1 MHLESERLIYREF
14 VADDWQFV
22 YDTSHDPAQERYG
35 DGQPLTPAEA
45 RSIVDGIYLEQR
57 QLPRRTYNLMLE
69 AKHNHSPIGAIYVT
83 MRDPIARKAEL
94 GYRVATRYWGQ
105 GYATEAV
112 HCLTAYA
119 FNRLQ
124 VHRLYGEVVAENV
137 ASRRVLEKCGFQ
149 VEATLRDNLYFGN
162 RWWDTLICAILVD
175 DYTRWLE

>member
-1 MHLESERLIYREF
+1 MYLESERLAYREF
-14 VADDWQFV
+14 VTDDWQFV
-22 YDTSHDPAQERYG
+22 YASSRDPEQERYG

-45 RSIVDGIYLEQR
+45 RSIVDGMLVEQR
-57 QLPRRTYNLMLE
+57 QLPRHTYNLMIE
-69 AKHNHSPIGAIYVT
+69 DKHDHSPIGAIYVT

-94 GYRVATRYWGQ
+94 GYRVATCYWGQ

-112 HCLTAYA
+112 RCLMAYA

-124 VHRLYGEVVAENV
+124 VHRLYGEVVAENR

-162 RWWDTLICAILVD
+162 RWWDTLICAILRD
-175 DYTRWLE
+175 DYTKGLE